1 MVYKIITQQSD
12 TKLHL
17 NEISDLYFKLL
28 DIFFESRL
36 NFSDDNFENVE
47 LKKGLIKGSLIYS
60 QNTNSF
66 MKKIERDLINTFQ
79 IKKKIE
85 NSQYPYIM
93 FHLVNDSSEAGS
105 FHIDSKFKSYTLWSP
120 LVDYSC
126 PGISFFWPGYFIF
139 KIFKFFKLVSFANIF
154 TIKIAAPKKNN
165 TYCWNGNTPHK
176 GLFNFSE
183 NPIIAMTMSFT
194 EESLSKNKIGGW
206 RINGKN
212 QEDFNNIK
220 IDFQLL
226 LKDFENIG
234 NFIRN
239 HLLNLE
245 KEAFN
250 SSVWA
255 NIFNKVNELKIN
267 YQMIASFALSQ
278 LGRALFFKKNKN
290 NSFFYANLI
299 DLLAITLNTEDV
311 SSKHR
316 IEISNF
322 CKNYKIII

>member
-1 MVYKIITQQSD
+1 VYKIITQQSD
-12 TKLHL
+12 TKLRL

-36 NFSDDNFENVE
+36 NFSGDNFENVE
-47 LKKGLIKGSLIYS
+47 LKKGFIKGSLIYS
-60 QNTNSF
+60 QNTSSF

-139 KIFKFFKLVSFANIF
+139 KIFKFFKLASFANIF
-154 TIKIAAPKKNN
+154 TIKIAAPKKNI

-194 EESLSKNKIGGW
+194 EESLSKEKIGGW
-206 RINGKN
+206 RSNIKN
-212 QEDFNNIK
+212 QEDFNDAK
-220 IDFQLL
+220 LDFELL
-226 LKDFENIG
+226 QKDFTVIK
-234 NFIRN
+234 NFIHN
-239 HLLNLE
+239 YLLNIE
-245 KEAFN
+245 KETFN
-250 SSVWA
+250 SSAWLS
-255 NIFNKVNELKIN
+255 ILNKANELKIN
-267 YQMIASFALSQ
+267 YQQIVPFALSQ
-278 LGRALFFKKNKN
+278 LGRALFLKKNMN
-290 NSFFYANLI
+290 DSFFYSNLI
-299 DLLAITLNTEDV
+299 DLTSIVLGTEDQ

-316 IEISNF
+316 IEKSDFFDKYQIT
-322 CKNYKIII
+322 I